1 MDIFQKIKKFG
12 TRSNLANC
20 LMVLFV
26 VGTTLGSGLMFFPAG
41 LIVGGITCGIYGYL
55 LGSE

>member
-1 MDIFQKIKKFG
+1 
-12 TRSNLANC
+12 
-20 LMVLFV
+20 MVLFV

-41 LIVGGITCGIYGYL
+41 FIVGGITCGIYGYL